1 MCSLRDI
8 KTGGKLNGE
17 FWRVFNI
24 IGSILSMVPVLIEI
38 LGKMNHKQYY

>member
-8 KTGGKLNGE
+8 KTGDKLNGE
-17 FWRVFNI
+17 FWRVFNTTA
-24 IGSILSMVPVLIEI
+24 SILSMVAVLIEI